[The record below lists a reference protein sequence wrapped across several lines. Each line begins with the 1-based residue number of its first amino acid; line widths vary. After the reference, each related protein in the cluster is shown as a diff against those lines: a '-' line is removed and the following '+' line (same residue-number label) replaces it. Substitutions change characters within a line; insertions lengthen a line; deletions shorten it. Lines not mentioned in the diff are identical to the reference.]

1 MNVNQREHALQ
12 KYLKMRDQMHKSD
25 IAKDDNKYQE
35 QYQLQNSCTLS
46 VDPEQ
51 SRLVG
56 IPCCSLKIFFWG
68 IKITGLHIASS
79 VN

>member
-35 QYQLQNSCTLS
+35 EYQFQNSSTLS

-68 IKITGLHIASS
+68 IKVTGLHIASS

>member
-1 MNVNQREHALQ
+1 MNVNQREHPLQ
-12 KYLKMRDQMHKSD
+12 NYLKMRDQMHKSD
-25 IAKDDNKYQE
+25 IAKDENKYQE
-35 QYQLQNSCTLS
+35 EYQFQKSSTLS

-68 IKITGLHIASS
+68 IKVTGLHIASS